1 LTRRLALEREM
12 SAAFSVSAT
21 LLTLPA
27 YAKINILLR
36 VLGRRADNFHEIFT
50 VFQTV
55 TLHDRL
61 TFEPLA
67 SERVELE
74 CSAPEI
80 PSDETN
86 LVHRAATA
94 LRERF
99 GVRRGARIRLE
110 KRIPSEG
117 GLGGGSSDA
126 AVALMALASLWQIR
140 TDKAE
145 LALLGARLGADVPFF
160 LTGGTA
166 LGTGLGTEIRA
177 LDDIAPQH
185 LLIVTPGVGVS
196 SAEAYKSLDAP
207 ALTKAET
214 TVNLPISR
222 AGGQISDSLCE
233 VVHNDFEPSVFRLR
247 PEIKRAHEALIK
259 NGAQCALLA
268 GSGSSV
274 FGIFDKREAAAS
286 AEVAL
291 GGETR
296 WQVFACET
304 LTRDDYRQS
313 LEACAAFL

>member
-1 LTRRLALEREM
+1 
-12 SAAFSVSAT
+12 VSST
-21 LLTLPA
+21 PLTLPA
-27 YAKINILLR
+27 YAKINLLLR

-61 TFEPLA
+61 TFECLEGE
-67 SERVELE
+67 SLELE
-74 CSAPEI
+74 CSAHGV

-94 LRERF
+94 LREHF

-126 AVALMALASLWQIR
+126 AVALMALSSLWEIR
-140 TDKAE
+140 TDRTE
-145 LALLGARLGADVPFF
+145 LAAIGARLGADVPFF

-166 LGTGLGTEIRA
+166 LGTGLGTEIHA
-177 LDDIAPQH
+177 LDDITPKH
-185 LLIVTPGVGVS
+185 LVIVAPGVKVS
-196 SAEAYKSLDAP
+196 TAEAYVSLDAP

-222 AGGQISDSLCE
+222 TSAQISDSLCE
-233 VVHNDFEPSVFRLR
+233 VIHNDFEPLIFRLR
-247 PEIKRAHEALIK
+247 PEIKRAYDALIET
-259 NGAQCALLA
+259 GARCALLA

-286 AEVAL
+286 AKVAL
-291 GGETR
+291 VGETR

-304 LTRDDYRQS
+304 LTRDGYRQS
-313 LEACAAFL
+313 LEACAPFL